1 MEDSTAGVL
10 FPETWYMLTTM
21 AGRSRPVAMEARFR
35 RSLSSFVQK
44 MAATPGIRELLRHA
58 FEVVRGVVPV
68 DAMFIAALTG
78 ERRYL
83 KMLEG
88 LNNQRARD
96 VYLKML
102 ETDLDDQGNR
112 VFCAPE
118 PIDPNYSTIL
128 DTLNQHRY
136 VLVNRSK
143 AELRRLAR
151 GYFEGDRWTP
161 VGNPKRRS
169 ASLLFVP
176 IWHGATYAG
185 AMSVQSYEPNSYDEA
200 DAERLVVVADYIGL
214 AIRHTRLV
222 EGDGR
227 PRRA

>member
-1 MEDSTAGVL
+1 MDYSVAAGTTQPRLPLKVRRGDFRFGVLICYEDS
-10 FPETWYMLTTM
+10 
-21 AGRSRPVAMEARFR
+21 
-35 RSLSSFVQK
+35 
-44 MAATPGIRELLRHA
+44 
-58 FEVVRGVVPV
+58 
-68 DAMFIAALTG
+68 DA
-78 ERRYL
+78 
-83 KMLEG
+83 
-88 LNNQRARD
+88 
-96 VYLKML
+96 
-102 ETDLDDQGNR
+102 
-112 VFCAPE
+112 P
-118 PIDPNYSTIL
+118 
-128 DTLNQHRY
+128 
-136 VLVNRSK
+136 
-143 AELRRLAR
+143 LAR

-214 AIRHTRLV
+214 AIRHTRRV

>member
-1 MEDSTAGVL
+1 
-10 FPETWYMLTTM
+10 MLTTM

-78 ERRYL
+78 ERR
-83 KMLEG
+83 
-88 LNNQRARD
+88 
-96 VYLKML
+96 YLKML